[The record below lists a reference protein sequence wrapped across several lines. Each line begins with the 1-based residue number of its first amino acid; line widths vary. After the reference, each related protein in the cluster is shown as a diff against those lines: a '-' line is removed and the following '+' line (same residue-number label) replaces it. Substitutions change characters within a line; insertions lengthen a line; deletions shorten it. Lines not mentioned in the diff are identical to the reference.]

1 MSYVDEFPRKK
12 NPPPI
17 QSAQI
22 IPRNSHRTLFDHV
35 WDQTQIHV
43 HLYQFIGSRWTLARY
58 KTPRVSV
65 TLIRHSKYQTR
76 SLMTYQ
82 NDWKNL
88 EVSKPTK
95 TGWLEC
101 RFFMT
106 QLRSVLNLS
115 YKLLCSIHVLTMAWT
130 LYILLLPFNILI
142 ILSDVNWVLYI
153 ICNLNTFV
161 VKLFKSR

>member
-1 MSYVDEFPRKK
+1 MKYTVLLEESKIT
-12 NPPPI
+12 N
-17 QSAQI
+17 
-22 IPRNSHRTLFDHV
+22 IPRPRQRPGASLSDMYMYSEILKHNVENFVVCRWVPSKKTHHQFSLLKLYRGTL
-35 WDQTQIHV
+35 TE
-43 HLYQFIGSRWTLARY
+43 LYLTMYGIKQRYTYIFISLSGRGGRWHD

-115 YKLLCSIHVLTMAWT
+115 YK
-130 LYILLLPFNILI
+130 
-142 ILSDVNWVLYI
+142 
-153 ICNLNTFV
+153 
-161 VKLFKSR
+161 

>member
-1 MSYVDEFPRKK
+1 MKYTALLEESKITNIPRPRQRPGASLSDMYMYSENWNITWKILSYVDEFPRKK
-12 NPPPI
+12 NPPI

-115 YKLLCSIHVLTMAWT
+115 
-130 LYILLLPFNILI
+130 
-142 ILSDVNWVLYI
+142 
-153 ICNLNTFV
+153 
-161 VKLFKSR
+161 